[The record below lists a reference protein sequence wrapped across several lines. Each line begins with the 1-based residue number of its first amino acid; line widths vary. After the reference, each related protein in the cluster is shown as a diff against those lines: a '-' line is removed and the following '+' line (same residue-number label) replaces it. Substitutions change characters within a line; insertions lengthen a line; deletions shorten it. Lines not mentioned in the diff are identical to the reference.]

1 MSLFPSYSGILGP
14 ISSDVGARGYDHDRI
29 ISIYTHMYRHRIR
42 QGGIPAFLLLYDVE
56 TQRRKFPVIAK
67 KTWFCWLGA
76 AVSAVTDGATHS
88 TS

>member
-1 MSLFPSYSGILGP
+1 MIMTELYLYIHTCIVIEL
-14 ISSDVGARGYDHDRI
+14 DKAVYLL
-29 ISIYTHMYRHRIR
+29 
-42 QGGIPAFLLLYDVE
+42 FLLLYDVE